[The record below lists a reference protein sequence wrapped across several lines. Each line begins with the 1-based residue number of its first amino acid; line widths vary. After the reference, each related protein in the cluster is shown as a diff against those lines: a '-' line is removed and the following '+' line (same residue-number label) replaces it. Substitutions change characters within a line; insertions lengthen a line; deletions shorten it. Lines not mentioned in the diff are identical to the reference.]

1 MKRILSIL
9 LAAVIM
15 ASVFPAMPSY
25 AASEV
30 PKLEAESAMVI
41 DMTTGDVLYKLNENE
56 MRYPASTTKMVT
68 GILAIEKLDFKS
80 TLTADQEVAATLG
93 TSLKLKDGEEINAWD
108 ALNAMMVGSCNDC
121 AVLIAKAIAGSVYEF
136 VNTMNAKLAEIGVTA
151 THFTNPHGLHEDDH
165 YSCASDLAK
174 IAMYCMEN
182 KTFRQIVRQGDYT
195 VPATNKTEQRVVDS
209 TNLLIKDEN
218 DTNRIYV
225 DNVLRYCKYP
235 GVFGIK
241 TGYTKAAGGCLIS
254 AAEKDGTKIMCI
266 ILKSSSMGRFADSIK
281 LLDWGFNNFRTI
293 QCTHAGDVL
302 EDTVAVK
309 RGAFNKVG
317 VKIRDDIFY
326 TIPSEASD
334 SIITTRLVLEE
345 SVKAPVEEG
354 QVLGTLEVYESGLK
368 VGATDVL
375 ATDTVEKGGILS
387 IFGIEDATAR
397 KIWLGITLFIF
408 LLIAALAAYV
418 IVKRRQI
425 ARKKAARAAKLK
437 ARQEAEERR
446 RQLWSR
452 SYDQEKYGRTF
463 DDDQK

>member
-1 MKRILSIL
+1 MKRFLSVFLSIL
-9 LAAVIM
+9 VLTAVLPAGSAFAATD
-15 ASVFPAMPSY
+15 
-25 AASEV
+25 V

-41 DMTTGDVLYKLNENE
+41 DLTTGDVLYKLNENE
-56 MRYPASTTKMVT
+56 TRYPASTTKMIT
-68 GILAIEKLDFKS
+68 GILAIEKLDFKA

-121 AVLIAKAIAGSVYEF
+121 AVLIAKAVAGSTYEF
-136 VNTMNAKLAEIGVTA
+136 VNMMNAKLAEIGVTK

-182 KTFRQIVRQGDYT
+182 ETFRQIVRQGDYT
-195 VPATNKTEQRVVDS
+195 VPATNKTDQRVVDS

-254 AAEKDGTKIMCI
+254 AAENDGTKVMCI
-266 ILKSSSMGRFADSIK
+266 VLKSSSMGRFADSIK
-281 LLDWGFNNFRTI
+281 LLDWAFANFRTV
-293 QCTHAGDVL
+293 QCTHKGAVL
-302 EDTVAVK
+302 EETVNVK

-317 VKIRDDIFY
+317 VKVADDIFY
-326 TIPSEASD
+326 TIPSEAAD
-334 SIITTRLVLEE
+334 SIITTRLVLQE
-345 SVKAPVEEG
+345 SIKAPVEAG
-354 QVLGTLEVYESGLK
+354 MVLGTLEVYESGLK
-368 VGATDVL
+368 VGETDVL
-375 ATDTVEKGGILS
+375 ATEDIAKGGILS
-387 IFGIEDATAR
+387 VFGIEDATAK
-397 KIWLGITLFIF
+397 KIWMGVTLFF
-408 LLIAALAAYV
+408 VLLFALLATYV

-425 ARKKAARAAKLK
+425 AKKKAAKAARIK
-437 ARQEAEERR
+437 ARQEEEERR
-446 RQLWSR
+446 RQMWSR
-452 SYDQEKYGRTF
+452 NYDQARYGKPPEDGER
-463 DDDQK
+463 